1 MKAALLNVLSKKEH
15 QLVKGYQIAKGNIIF
30 HEGELC
36 ESIGIVISGKIDIV
50 SYSFEGKEQ
59 IINSLKPGEIF
70 GNNLLFSSE
79 PIYRGDVI
87 AKEKSVVA
95 FINKENLA
103 YLIQNNED
111 FLNLYLKAQSDK
123 AKALTARIQL
133 LSFTNAEERLFY
145 YASKNNGVIV
155 FKNVTTLAAT
165 IGVQRETLSRLLT
178 SLIKRHL
185 IKKEKGKITVLKK
198 KREPT
203 C

>member
-1 MKAALLNVLSKKEH
+1 MKIALLNVLTKKEH
-15 QLVKGYQIAKGNIIF
+15 KLVKGYQIAKNNTLY
-30 HEGELC
+30 HEGDVC
-36 ESIGIVISGKIDIV
+36 ENIGIIVSGKIDIV

-59 IINSLKPGEIF
+59 IINSLKAGEIF

-95 FINKENLA
+95 FINKENLV
-103 YLIQNNED
+103 YLLQNNQE

-145 YASKNNGVIV
+145 YASKNNGVIT

-198 KREPT
+198 KR
-203 C
+203 

>member
-1 MKAALLNVLSKKEH
+1 MKIALLNVLSKKEH
-15 QLVKGYQIAKGNIIF
+15 KLVQGYQVTKNSIIY
-30 HEGELC
+30 HEGDLC
-36 ESIGIVISGKIDIV
+36 ENIGIVVSGKIDIA

-59 IINSLKPGEIF
+59 IINSLKAGDIF

-79 PIYRGDVI
+79 PVYRGDVI
-87 AKEKSVVA
+87 AKEKSVIA
-95 FINKENLA
+95 FINKENLV
-103 YLIQNNED
+103 YLLQNNQD

-123 AKALTARIQL
+123 AKVLTARIQL

-198 KREPT
+198 KR
-203 C
+203 

>member
-1 MKAALLNVLSKKEH
+1 MKIAILNVLSKKEH
-15 QLVKGYQIAKGNIIF
+15 QMVKGYQIAKGNTIY
-30 HEGELC
+30 HEGNLC
-36 ESIGIVISGKIDIV
+36 ESIGIVVSGKIDIV

-59 IINSLKPGEIF
+59 LINSLKAGEIF

-79 PIYRGDVI
+79 PVYRGNVI

-95 FINKENLA
+95 FINKENLET
-103 YLIQNNED
+103 LLQNNKE
-111 FLNLYLKAQSDK
+111 FLELYLQAQSDK

-145 YASKNNGVIV
+145 YASKNNNQII
-155 FKNVTTLAAT
+155 FKNVTSLAAT

-185 IKKEKGKITVLKK
+185 IKKEKGQITVLKK
-198 KREPT
+198 KR
-203 C
+203 

>member
-1 MKAALLNVLSKKEH
+1 MKIALLNVLSKKEH
-15 QLVKGYQIAKGNIIF
+15 QLVKGYQIAKNNTLF
-30 HEGELC
+30 HEGDVC
-36 ESIGIVISGKIDIV
+36 ENIGIVVSGKIDIV

-59 IINSLKPGEIF
+59 IINSLKAGEIF

-79 PIYRGDVI
+79 PIYRGDVV

-95 FINKENLA
+95 FINKENLI
-103 YLIQNNED
+103 YLLQNNQN

-123 AKALTARIQL
+123 AKLLTARIQL

-145 YASKNNGVIV
+145 YASKNDGVIT

-198 KREPT
+198 KR
-203 C
+203 

>member
-1 MKAALLNVLSKKEH
+1 MKIALLNVLSKKEH
-15 QLVKGYQIAKGNIIF
+15 KLVQGYQVAKNSIIY
-30 HEGELC
+30 HEGDLC
-36 ESIGIVISGKIDIV
+36 ENIGIVVSGKIDIA

-59 IINSLKPGEIF
+59 IISSLKAGDIF

-79 PIYRGDVI
+79 PVYRGDVI
-87 AKEKSVVA
+87 AKEKSVIA
-95 FINKENLA
+95 FINKENLI
-103 YLIQNNED
+103 YLLQNNQD

-198 KREPT
+198 KR
-203 C
+203 